1 LLKDIDFILK
11 FGHEMGKNLV
21 ARPFFGRDDAAHR
34 AE

>member
-11 FGHEMGKNLV
+11 FGHEMEKNL
-21 ARPFFGRDDAAHR
+21 AIRPFFGRDDAAHR